1 MITAHIATL
10 PEREESL
17 KQVLDAIIPQV
28 DKVYVG
34 LNGYEKVPD
43 WLRDLRGVNHEI
55 LDNSLG
61 DGAKWIHTMD
71 EPSFCITLDDDLIC
85 APNFVKYMLYGLEK
99 YGGAVSL
106 HGRNYANRLIQSF
119 KRSITSVYRCLGSV
133 EEDTKVDLL
142 GTGCTIFDNTQI
154 IIDSSVYEHK
164 NMADVLF
171 SRLCFRQRKPM
182 TVLAHHTGQFVTYI
196 PQEKTIWR
204 ETKDDSVQTK
214 ILNEFLYNWGVI

>member
-1 MITAHIATL
+1 MISCHIATL
-10 PEREESL
+10 PERENSL
-17 KQVLDAIIPQV
+17 KKVLDAIIPQV

-34 LNGYEKVPD
+34 LNGYDKIPD
-43 WLRDLRGVNHEI
+43 WLRDLRNVNSEI
-55 LDNSLG
+55 HDNSLG

-71 EPSFCITLDDDLIC
+71 EPSICITLDDDLV
-85 APNFVKYMLYGLEK
+85 ATPNFVKYMLYGLDK
-99 YGGAVSL
+99 YGGACSL
-106 HGRNYANRLIQSF
+106 HGKNYARPIRSF
-119 KRSITSVYRCLGSV
+119 KKSMKNVYRCLGN
-133 EEDTKVDLL
+133 VDKDVRVDVI
-142 GTGCTIFDNTQI
+142 GTGCMIFDNRQVI
-154 IIDSSVYEHK
+154 LDNSVYEHK

-182 TVLAHHTGQFVTYI
+182 TVLAHHAGQFLTYL